1 MPRSFMLLGIFHE
14 GDYVSILENLVGLLM
29 SETQKTMWCFS
40 VPHNFLILYV
50 IRFHV
55 EAYAYH
61 F

>member
-1 MPRSFMLLGIFHE
+1 MLLGIFHE